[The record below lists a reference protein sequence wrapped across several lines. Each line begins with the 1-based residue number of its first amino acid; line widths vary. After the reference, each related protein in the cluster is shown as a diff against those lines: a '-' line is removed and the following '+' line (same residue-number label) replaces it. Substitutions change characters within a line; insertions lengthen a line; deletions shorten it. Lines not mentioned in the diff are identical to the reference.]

1 MATPFP
7 GIIDKIKSERNKDKA
22 STQGFLYTLNRSV
35 NGREYWVCEKR
46 GICKARLQTMN
57 DNIIKP
63 TNPSDIQSQHSH
75 GPDIARVEML
85 KGYND
90 LKIAARN
97 SEVST
102 RNLLSI
108 SVVNFTTESINKL
121 PKLDSVKRTI
131 RNYKS
136 IHEENVGNSS
146 SCADII
152 IPNMCKST
160 LRG

>member
-1 MATPFP
+1 M
-7 GIIDKIKSERNKDKA
+7 
-22 STQGFLYTLNRSV
+22 
-35 NGREYWVCEKR
+35 NGKEHWVCEKR
-46 GICKARLQTMN
+46 GICKARLQTLN
-57 DNIIKP
+57 DNVIKP
-63 TNPSDIQSQHSH
+63 ENPSVIQSQHSH

-102 RNLLSI
+102 RNLLFI
-108 SVVNFTTESINKL
+108 SVVNFTTETINKL

-136 IHEENVGNSS
+136 IDEENVGNPS

-152 IPNMCKST
+152 IPSMCNST
-160 LRG
+160 LRGESFLLSDSGMGDTNRLILFATANFYLY

>member
-1 MATPFP
+1 M
-7 GIIDKIKSERNKDKA
+7 
-22 STQGFLYTLNRSV
+22 

-63 TNPSDIQSQHSH
+63 ANPSDIQSQHSH
-75 GPDIARVEML
+75 GSDIARVEML

-108 SVVNFTTESINKL
+108 SVVNFLLLKVLT
-121 PKLDSVKRTI
+121 
-131 RNYKS
+131 
-136 IHEENVGNSS
+136 
-146 SCADII
+146 SC
-152 IPNMCKST
+152 PN
-160 LRG
+160 